1 LRAAGK
7 ATPVAVTGAATTAR
21 PGWCR
26 LGRGCCC
33 NCAGLGGGI
42 DARNHLTRNYRL
54 PVSLDNFNQHATI
67 RCRQFEDDLVGLD
80 VDQVFIPRDG
90 FAGLLVPGNQG
101 RFGD

>member
-1 LRAAGK
+1 MAHAGSRRPARPVPSAFAAG
-7 ATPVAVTGAATTAR
+7 ALATGAADCT
-21 PGWCR
+21 
-26 LGRGCCC
+26 
-33 NCAGLGGGI
+33 GLRGGI
-42 DARNHLTRNYRL
+42 DARNHFARNNGL
-54 PVSLDNFNQHATI
+54 AVALDDFNQHATI